1 MDWQLIIDPGM
12 VLQYMSKYVT
22 KSDNSQSKHSLRL
35 IRNLFDKTVTNEGRS
50 SQAFLR
56 CVMSKYMKER
66 VMSKQETCHLILGL
80 PIVHCTHR
88 LLNINLEN
96 ITRKIILPSAP
107 LSDTNGS
114 NNNDNENDNNNA
126 VEDENEE
133 QEKILCYS

>member
-107 LSDTNGS
+107 PRRIPMAIIMIMKMTITMPSKMKMKNKK
-114 NNNDNENDNNNA
+114 
-126 VEDENEE
+126 
-133 QEKILCYS
+133 KILCYS